1 MPTMTLQSN
10 QNENIRYI
18 RYNKYIYLSNLI
30 NLLNFIYSLL
40 QNEANFAHISSSPPF
55 LDSKELKMDQRIRP
69 TAVNADS
76 EATIDIGNVFD
87 NIKQDF
93 ILPTI

>member
-1 MPTMTLQSN
+1 MPILN
-10 QNENIRYI
+10 LYDNKNKNIRYI
-18 RYNKYIYLSNLI
+18 CYNKYIYLSNLI
-30 NLLNFIYSLL
+30 NLINFIYSLL

-55 LDSKELKMDQRIRP
+55 LDSKQLKMDQRIRP

-76 EATIDIGNVFD
+76 KATIDIGNVFD